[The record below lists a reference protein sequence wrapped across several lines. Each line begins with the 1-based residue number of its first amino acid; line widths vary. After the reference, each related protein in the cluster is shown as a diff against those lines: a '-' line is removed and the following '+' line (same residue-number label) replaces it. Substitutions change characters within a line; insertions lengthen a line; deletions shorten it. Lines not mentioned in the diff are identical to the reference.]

1 MEQSKK
7 MVNQET
13 FLKQRV
19 AKGNEQLK
27 KQQKDNREK
36 EITQVMF
43 PILTGKGLKTLNI
56 VDFFDL
62 GWMID

>member
-7 MVNQET
+7 MVNQEN

-27 KQQKDNREK
+27 KMRKDNKEK
-36 EITQVMF
+36 EINQVMF
-43 PILTGKGLKTLNI
+43 QSLTGKGLETLNI

-62 GWMID
+62 GWLID